1 MVRDAKARGVRVTAE
16 ATPHHLLLSDEA
28 VRGYDPNTKMAPPL
42 RGKRD
47 VEALVE
53 ALADGTVDCIATD
66 HAPHATSEKED
77 EFEEAANG
85 VVGLETAV
93 PLLLDRLVRPGVVDL
108 ATLVTRL
115 SVAPAALAESARRK
129 PGHRDAGR
137 HHRARPRRGVD
148 REARGVPLEEP
159 QYALRGRHG
168 ARRAVDDHRRRRAG
182 EAMTPALLALADGR
196 VFRGDACG
204 AGGEASG
211 EVVFNTAMTGYQEI
225 LTDPSYRGQMV
236 CMTYPL
242 IGNYGI
248 SPEDVESR
256 RPWVNGFIVKEMCGY
271 PSNWR
276 GRMRLE
282 DYLREHGIVAI
293 QGIDTRALTR
303 HLRDHGAQEGIISTV
318 EADADR
324 LVERARALPG
334 LVGRD
339 LVTEVSVAEPHGW
352 DQGTWDLAR
361 GYTVAPEPRFR
372 VVAFDSGIKQNIL
385 RQLASLECNVTV
397 VPARTPAEAVL
408 EMRPHG
414 VFLSNGPGDPEA
426 VPYLVESVRGLVG
439 RTPIFGICL
448 GNQILGLALG
458 GRTYKLKFG
467 HHGANHPVRDLATGR
482 VEITAQNHGFS
493 VDPASVAK
501 LGLDETHVNLN
512 DGTSEGMRHRELP
525 IFSVQYH
532 PEASPGPHDAHYLFH
547 RFIDLMSGGKGE

>member
-1 MVRDAKARGVRVTAE
+1 
-16 ATPHHLLLSDEA
+16 
-28 VRGYDPNTKMAPPL
+28 
-42 RGKRD
+42 
-47 VEALVE
+47 
-53 ALADGTVDCIATD
+53 
-66 HAPHATSEKED
+66 
-77 EFEEAANG
+77 
-85 VVGLETAV
+85 
-93 PLLLDRLVRPGVVDL
+93 
-108 ATLVTRL
+108 
-115 SVAPAALAESARRK
+115 
-129 PGHRDAGR
+129 
-137 HHRARPRRGVD
+137 
-148 REARGVPLEEP
+148 
-159 QYALRGRHG
+159 
-168 ARRAVDDHRRRRAG
+168 
-182 EAMTPALLALADGR
+182 MTPALLALADGR
-196 VFRGDACG
+196 VFRGVACG

-256 RPWVNGFIVKEMCGY
+256 RPWVNGFIVKEACGY

-339 LVTEVSVAEPHGW
+339 LVSEVSVAEPHGW

-361 GYTVAPEPRFR
+361 GYTAPPEPRFR

-385 RQLASLECNVTV
+385 RQLASLGCGVTV

-408 EMRPHG
+408 EMKPHG

-458 GRTYKLKFG
+458 GTHLQAQVRPSRRQPPGARSRDRARGDHRAEPRLLGGPDVRREARPGRDPRQPERRDVGG
-467 HHGANHPVRDLATGR
+467 HATSGAADL
-482 VEITAQNHGFS
+482 
-493 VDPASVAK
+493 
-501 LGLDETHVNLN
+501 LGAV
-512 DGTSEGMRHRELP
+512 
-525 IFSVQYH
+525 
-532 PEASPGPHDAHYLFH
+532 SPGGLAPA
-547 RFIDLMSGGKGE
+547 RTMRTTCSTASST

>member
-1 MVRDAKARGVRVTAE
+1 
-16 ATPHHLLLSDEA
+16 
-28 VRGYDPNTKMAPPL
+28 
-42 RGKRD
+42 
-47 VEALVE
+47 
-53 ALADGTVDCIATD
+53 
-66 HAPHATSEKED
+66 
-77 EFEEAANG
+77 
-85 VVGLETAV
+85 
-93 PLLLDRLVRPGVVDL
+93 
-108 ATLVTRL
+108 
-115 SVAPAALAESARRK
+115 
-129 PGHRDAGR
+129 
-137 HHRARPRRGVD
+137 
-148 REARGVPLEEP
+148 
-159 QYALRGRHG
+159 
-168 ARRAVDDHRRRRAG
+168 VDDHRRRRAG
-182 EAMTPALLALADGR
+182 AARTPALLALADGR

-225 LTDPSYRGQMV
+225 LTVPSFRGLMV
-236 CMTYPL
+236 CITYPL
-242 IGNYGI
+242 IGNNGI
-248 SPEDVESR
+248 SPEEVESR

-339 LVTEVSVAEPHGW
+339 LVSEVSVAEPHGW

-361 GYTVAPEPRFR
+361 GYTAPPEPRFR

-385 RQLASLECNVTV
+385 RQLASLGCGVTV

-408 EMRPHG
+408 EMKPHG

-458 GRTYKLKFG
+458 GKTYKLKFG

-493 VDPASVAK
+493 VDPASVSK

-532 PEASPGPHDAHYLFH
+532 PEASPGPRDSHYLFK
-547 RFIDLMSGGKGE
+547 RFADLMRAKKAG